1 MLKQDLLERSP
12 AIKIIGNKNFYK
24 NKFAS
29 VLSRAGV
36 GKTQFLVQI
45 ALSWLMK
52 GENILHISLNEQLEK
67 INIRYKE
74 AYFNLIND
82 IGYVD
87 LKKSNYLW
95 ELINPC
101 KTGISYNNDE
111 SIHEK
116 VMNYL
121 KSLKKENL
129 KIPAMM
135 AIDGLNFDKD
145 LTKLLDEFKNISQE
159 FFISIWFSM
168 QSHREEPLSSKGF
181 PKQFENVKHK
191 FDKALF
197 LQPKKDMIEVIILK
211 DGDRTNNKY
220 ILNPATMMITK

>member
-1 MLKQDLLERSP
+1 MLRQDLLERSP
-12 AIKIIGNKNFYK
+12 AIKIIGRENFYK

-52 GENILHISLNEQLEK
+52 GENILHISLDEHLEK

-74 AYFNLIND
+74 AYYNLIND

-87 LKKSNYLW
+87 SKKSNHLW

-101 KTGISYNNDE
+101 KTGISYNNDD

-116 VMNYL
+116 IMNYL
-121 KSLKKENL
+121 TSLKKENL

-135 AIDGLNFDKD
+135 AIDGLDFDKD
-145 LTKLLDEFKNISQE
+145 LTKVLD
-159 FFISIWFSM
+159 
-168 QSHREEPLSSKGF
+168 
-181 PKQFENVKHK
+181 K
-191 FDKALF
+191 F
-197 LQPKKDMIEVIILK
+197 
-211 DGDRTNNKY
+211 
-220 ILNPATMMITK
+220 